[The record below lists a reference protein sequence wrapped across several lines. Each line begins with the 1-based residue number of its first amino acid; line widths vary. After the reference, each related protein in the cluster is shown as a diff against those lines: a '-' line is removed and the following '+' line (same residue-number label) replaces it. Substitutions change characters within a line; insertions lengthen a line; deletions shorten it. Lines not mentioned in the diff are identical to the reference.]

1 MSGVD
6 INRLCADGLAGSKRA
21 IGRLITLAEN
31 DLSARQQIL
40 SRLHEQTGKAYVVGI
55 TGPPGAGKSSL
66 TDKLAKFLLKQ
77 PGGAESNF
85 AVGII
90 AVDPSSPFSG
100 GAILGDRIRMNDLC
114 LEPRVFI
121 RSLGSR
127 GALDGLSQAVASAV
141 QILDACGCRII
152 IIETVGVGQAATAIR
167 QLAHTTL
174 VVSVPGLGD
183 DIQMI
188 KAGIL
193 EIGDIL
199 VVNKADREGAKQ
211 LADTLTIVHSRP
223 KPWQPGWQTPVLL
236 TCAAGNQTNGRGS
249 GIAELWQAVESHRDY
264 LQSNNVK
271 KGVVN
276 LC

>member
-6 INRLCADGLAGSKRA
+6 INRLCAEALAGGKRA

-31 DLSARQQIL
+31 DLEARQQIL
-40 SRLHEQTGKAYVVGI
+40 SRLHEHTGRAYVLGI

-66 TDKLAKFLLKQ
+66 TDKLAKFLLTQ
-77 PGGAESNF
+77 PDGGESNF

-199 VVNKADREGAKQ
+199 VVNKADRDGAKQ

-236 TCAAGNQTNGRGS
+236 TCAAGNQTNGRGG
-249 GIAELWQAVESHRDY
+249 GIADLWQAVESHRDY
-264 LQSNNVK
+264 LQSNNLK
-271 KGVVN
+271 KEW
-276 LC
+276 

>member
-77 PGGAESNF
+77 PDGGESNF

-141 QILDACGCRII
+141 QILDACGCQII

-167 QLAHTTL
+167 QFAHTTL

-211 LADTLTIVHSRP
+211 LADTLAIVHSRP

-236 TCAAGNQTNGRGS
+236 TCAASNQTNGRGS

>member
-6 INRLCADGLAGSKRA
+6 INRLCSEALAGSKRA

-31 DLSARQQIL
+31 DLGVRRQIL
-40 SRLHEQTGKAYVVGI
+40 SRLHAQTGNAYVLGI

-77 PGGAESNF
+77 PDDGESNF

-114 LEPRVFI
+114 LEPKVFI

-199 VVNKADREGAKQ
+199 VVNKADRDGAKQ